1 MTELDTMSII
11 VFGTSRWRHLHS
23 SLRPIMKLLPKELVI
38 GYGKE
43 RPKVLF
49 WHPLPLPMFGTLRLS
64 SSCPPLAPDMC
75 WALVYVAAIC
85 LLRGGL
91 VYILDG
97 AAPIHGISSGDF
109 HCCLSEN
116 EHTRNNY
123 QTHCFV
129 LSSSLPPWNY
139 CTLKEIV
146 LIKCLYLEFFG
157 IFMIAMYIRTYAVSL
172 RLTADEI
179 Q

>member
-1 MTELDTMSII
+1 M
-11 VFGTSRWRHLHS
+11 
-23 SLRPIMKLLPKELVI
+23 
-38 GYGKE
+38 
-43 RPKVLF
+43 
-49 WHPLPLPMFGTLRLS
+49 
-64 SSCPPLAPDMC
+64 
-75 WALVYVAAIC
+75 AAIC

-129 LSSSLPPWNY
+129 LSATVELLHTERNRAYKVPIFRVFWNFHDRY
-139 CTLKEIV
+139 V
-146 LIKCLYLEFFG
+146 
-157 IFMIAMYIRTYAVSL
+157 RTYAVSL

>member
-1 MTELDTMSII
+1 MCLAQVDGATCILLWDQLWNCCQKSLLLAMEKRDQKSY
-11 VFGTSRWRHLHS
+11 FGTPCHCLCLAPCICRH
-23 SLRPIMKLLPKELVI
+23 RV
-38 GYGKE
+38 
-43 RPKVLF
+43 
-49 WHPLPLPMFGTLRLS
+49 LPLLLICAELWCMWQQY
-64 SSCPPLAPDMC
+64 AC
-75 WALVYVAAIC
+75 WEEGWYI
-85 LLRGGL
+85 
-91 VYILDG
+91 ILDG

-157 IFMIAMYIRTYAVSL
+157 IFMIAMYVLLCSIFKIDCRWNTIKTYYNI
-172 RLTADEI
+172 E
-179 Q
+179 

>member
-1 MTELDTMSII
+1 MAPPVFFFETNYEI
-11 VFGTSRWRHLHS
+11 VAKRACYWLWKRETK
-23 SLRPIMKLLPKELVI
+23 SLILA
-38 GYGKE
+38 
-43 RPKVLF
+43 
-49 WHPLPLPMFGTLRLS
+49 
-64 SSCPPLAPDMC
+64 PLAIAYVWHLAFVVIVSSPQLLICAELWCVWQQYAC
-75 WALVYVAAIC
+75 WEEGWYI
-85 LLRGGL
+85 
-91 VYILDG
+91 ILDG

-146 LIKCLYLEFFG
+146 LIMCLYLEIFG
-157 IFMIAMYIRTYAVSL
+157 IFMIAMDVLMQYL
-172 RLTADEI
+172 
-179 Q
+179 

>member
-49 WHPLPLPMFGTLRLS
+49 WHPLPLPMFGTLHLS
-64 SSCPPLAPDMC
+64 SSCPPLILICA
-75 WALVYVAAIC
+75 ALVMWQHSAIC
-85 LLRGGL
+85 LLRGL
-91 VYILDG
+91 VLDG
-97 AAPIHGISSGDF
+97 ATPIHGISSGDF

-116 EHTRNNY
+116 EHTPEILLPDTAAY
-123 QTHCFV
+123 CFV
-129 LSSSLPPWNY
+129 LSSPASTVALHTEKIWAQY
-139 CTLKEIV
+139 V
-146 LIKCLYLEFFG
+146 LFKTVFDSF
-157 IFMIAMYIRTYAVSL
+157 
-172 RLTADEI
+172 
-179 Q
+179 

>member
-1 MTELDTMSII
+1 MSII
-11 VFGTSRWRHLHS
+11 VFGTSRWRHLYS

-49 WHPLPLPMFGTLRLS
+49 WHPLPLPMFGTLHLS
-64 SSCPPLAPDMC
+64 SSCPPLALLICAELWCMWQQYAC
-75 WALVYVAAIC
+75 WEEGWYI
-85 LLRGGL
+85 
-91 VYILDG
+91 ILDG

-157 IFMIAMYIRTYAVSL
+157 IFMIAMDVLMQYL
-172 RLTADEI
+172 
-179 Q
+179 

>member
-1 MTELDTMSII
+1 MCLAQVDGATCILLWDQLWNCCQKSLLLAMEKRDQKSY
-11 VFGTSRWRHLHS
+11 FGTPCHCLCLAPCICRH
-23 SLRPIMKLLPKELVI
+23 RVLP
-38 GYGKE
+38 
-43 RPKVLF
+43 
-49 WHPLPLPMFGTLRLS
+49 S
-64 SSCPPLAPDMC
+64 APDMC
-75 WALVYVAAIC
+75 WALVCVAAIC

-116 EHTRNNY
+116 KHTRNNY

-157 IFMIAMYIRTYAVSL
+157 IFMITMYIRTYAVSL